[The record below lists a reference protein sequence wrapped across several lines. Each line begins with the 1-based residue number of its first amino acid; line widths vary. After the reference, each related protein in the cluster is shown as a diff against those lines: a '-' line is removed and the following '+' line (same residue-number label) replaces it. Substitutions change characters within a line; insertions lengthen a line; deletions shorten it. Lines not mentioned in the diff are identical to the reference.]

1 MVDDGPPLVVPYSG
15 SFGVAEKIRR
25 LDDGLHWLESGT
37 ATLKRQAQRVA
48 MPPLRS
54 RSALNDDYRRV
65 GSSLS
70 RSQSPRRLIERVVST
85 ITVAGASMIQGAR
98 VMYSRP

>member
-37 ATLKRQAQRVA
+37 ATLTSSTKGGNATF
-48 MPPLRS
+48 
-54 RSALNDDYRRV
+54 AL
-65 GSSLS
+65 SLS
-70 RSQSPRRLIERVVST
+70 IER
-85 ITVAGASMIQGAR
+85 
-98 VMYSRP
+98 